1 MGKAAFLGRRGFRVI
16 PKTDFSILLEEDPKG
31 RMDRGKGRNRT
42 MDRGMDRGKGQG
54 IGDIG
59 QDPQQGAM

>member
-1 MGKAAFLGRRGFRVI
+1 MI
-16 PKTDFSILLEEDPKG
+16 PKTDFSILVEEDPKG